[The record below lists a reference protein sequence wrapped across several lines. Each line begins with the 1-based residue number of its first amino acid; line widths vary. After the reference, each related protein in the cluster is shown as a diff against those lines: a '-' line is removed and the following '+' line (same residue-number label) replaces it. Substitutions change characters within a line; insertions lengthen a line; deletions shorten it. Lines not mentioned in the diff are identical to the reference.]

1 MFESRE
7 GKQLKKGMLVGIH
20 FNSTRKDFSVVEM
33 KSLRTVG
40 KVIGYIS
47 KGILSN
53 GYPLV
58 MKGNQRIVRETKQ
71 KNRHAFLVGH
81 WEGFE
86 ADSHSITEQVY
97 YNPHKVDSFID
108 YDLFHSEGIV
118 KEINSSYQFHFDLI
132 KNEKE
137 IKPIIKYLL

>member
-7 GKQLKKGMLVGIH
+7 GKHLKKGMLVAIH

-33 KSLRTVG
+33 KSLKTVG
-40 KVIGYIS
+40 KVIGYIT
-47 KGILSN
+47 KGVLSN
-53 GYPLV
+53 GYPLI
-58 MKGNQRIVRETKQ
+58 MKSSQKVVRQTKQ
-71 KNRHAFLVGH
+71 KNRHAFLVGY

-86 ADSHSITEQVY
+86 VDTDLTKQVY

-108 YDLFHSEGIV
+108 YDLYKNGII
-118 KEINSSYQFHFDLI
+118 KEINSSNQFHFDLI

-137 IKPIIKYLL
+137 IKPIIKYTL

>member
-53 GYPLV
+53 GYPLI
-58 MKGNQRIVRETKQ
+58 MRSSQRIVRESKQ
-71 KNRHAFLVGH
+71 KNRHAFLVGY
-81 WEGFE
+81 WEGFK
-86 ADSHSITEQVY
+86 ADSDSITGQVY

-108 YDLFHSEGIV
+108 YDLFHNEGIT

-132 KNEKE
+132 KDKKE
-137 IKPIIKYLL
+137 VKPVIKYLL

>member
-7 GKQLKKGMLVGIH
+7 GKQLKKGMLVAIH
-20 FNSTRKDFSVVEM
+20 FNSTRKDYSVVEM
-33 KSLRTVG
+33 KSLKTVG
-40 KVIGYIS
+40 KVIGYIT

-53 GYPLV
+53 GYPLI
-58 MKGNQRIVRETKQ
+58 MKSSQRVVRESKQ
-71 KNRHAFLVGH
+71 KNRHAFLVGY

-86 ADSHSITEQVY
+86 VDSHSITGQVY

-108 YDLFHSEGIV
+108 YDLYKKGIT

-132 KNEKE
+132 KNEKK
-137 IKPIIKYLL
+137 IKPIIKYIL

>member
-20 FNSTRKDFSVVEM
+20 FNSTRNNFSVVEM
-33 KSLRTVG
+33 KSLRTLG
-40 KVIGYIS
+40 KVIGYIK
-47 KGILSN
+47 KGVLTDCYSLI
-53 GYPLV
+53 
-58 MKGNQRIVRETKQ
+58 MKGNQRIVRESKQ

-86 ADSHSITEQVY
+86 TDTNLTKQLY

-108 YDLFHSEGIV
+108 YDLFHIEGIE
-118 KEINSSYQFHFDLI
+118 KEINSCYEFHFDLI
-132 KNEKE
+132 NQEKE
-137 IKPIIKYLL
+137 IKPIIKYIL

>member
-7 GKQLKKGMLVGIH
+7 GKQLKKGMLVAVH

-33 KSLRTVG
+33 KSLKTVG
-40 KVIGYIS
+40 KVIGYIT

-53 GYPLV
+53 GYPLI
-58 MKGNQRIVRETKQ
+58 MKSSQRVVRESKQ

-86 ADSHSITEQVY
+86 VDTDLTNQLY

-108 YDLFHSEGIV
+108 YDLYEKGII
-118 KEINSSYQFHFDLI
+118 KEINSSYQFHFDLM
-132 KNEKE
+132 KKEKE
-137 IKPIIKYLL
+137 IKPIIKYVL